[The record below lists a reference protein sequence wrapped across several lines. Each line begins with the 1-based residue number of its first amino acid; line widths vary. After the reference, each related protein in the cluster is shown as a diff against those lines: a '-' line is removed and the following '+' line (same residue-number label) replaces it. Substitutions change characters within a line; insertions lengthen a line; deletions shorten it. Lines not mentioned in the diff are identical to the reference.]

1 MANSMNRLFPCLGI
15 ESGPANSCISII
27 SFAIKVMFGTLEDR
41 MWMRNYSYSL
51 SLMSL
56 DHNYILFLLRF

>member
-1 MANSMNRLFPCLGI
+1 MANSMNKLFPCLGI

-27 SFAIKVMFGTLEDR
+27 SFAIKVMFGTL
-41 MWMRNYSYSL
+41 WMRNYSYSL